1 MIVQNSSIPVDKIDA
16 DVVAVTFF
24 EDERPLRG
32 IAGLADWRMNGAL
45 SKLILDGVISGRDE
59 ESLLMS
65 TGGRLL
71 SSRLLLF
78 GLGDSKAFDTARF
91 QMLLSSFAGTLAKLK
106 FSRIA
111 IATPGSSLFSAKN
124 VSDVIKKE
132 FEKAGMPDDAEVII
146 IN

>member
-1 MIVQNSSIPVDKIDA
+1 MKIRDASLPVDRIEA
-16 DVVAVTFF
+16 DIVALPFF
-24 EDERPLRG
+24 EDERPLRAV
-32 IAGLADWRMNGAL
+32 AGLADWRMNGAL
-45 SKLILDGVISGRDE
+45 SKLILDGAVSGREE

-65 TGGRLL
+65 TGGRLS

-78 GLGDSKAFDTARF
+78 GLGDSKAFDAARF